1 MPNFSPKADSLA
13 SGAVG
18 GGDESCASAQILDL
32 GSELEQT
39 ASGTLA
45 FALRDNPINRAVIR
59 GNRAHRLMVNTYGMT
74 ASLVASR
81 RFSFRKVLC
90 EAPAHAPEVAEG
102 GISGGLIA
110 LHPGGYPVALPPV
123 SVQPRCL
130 WGQGFRIMHRW
141 GQLYRQLDEW
151 HPTEP
156 HCYLSL
162 LAVHPARQR
171 RGFGRRLLDTWLAD
185 VDARKMPGY
194 LETDRKE
201 LVAFYQSAGF
211 EVERALEAFGTTV
224 WCMSRAARV

>member
-1 MPNFSPKADSLA
+1 VPNLPLKADSLA
-13 SGAVG
+13 SGAMG
-18 GGDESCASAQILDL
+18 GGDESCASVQILDL
-32 GSELEQT
+32 GSDLEQT

-45 FALRDNPINRAVIR
+45 FAFRDNPINRAVIR
-59 GNRAHRLMVNTYGMT
+59 ANRARRMRVNAFGMT

-90 EAPAHAPEVAEG
+90 EEPAHAPEVAEG

-110 LHPGGYPVALPPV
+110 LDPGGYPAALPPV
-123 SVQPRCL
+123 SVQLRCL
-130 WGQGFRIMHRW
+130 WGQGFRIMQRW
-141 GQLYRQLDEW
+141 GQLYRQLDAC

-162 LAVHPARQR
+162 LAVHPARQG

-211 EVERALEAFGTTV
+211 EVERELEAFGTTV

>member
-1 MPNFSPKADSLA
+1 MPNSSLKADSLA
-13 SGAVG
+13 SGAIG
-18 GGDESCASAQILDL
+18 GGDEFRASAQILDL
-32 GSELEQT
+32 GSKLEQT

-45 FALRDNPINRAVIR
+45 FAFRDNPINRAVIR
-59 GNRAHRLMVNTYGMT
+59 ANRAHRMSVNTYGMI

-81 RFSFRKVLC
+81 QFSFRKVLC
-90 EAPAHAPEVAEG
+90 EEPAHAPEVAEG

-110 LHPGGYPVALPPV
+110 FHPGGYPAALPPV
-123 SVQPRCL
+123 SVQLRCL

-141 GQLYRQLDEW
+141 GQLYRQLDEC

-211 EVERALEAFGTTV
+211 EVERELEAFGTTV